1 MVSDVISFPIFASLK
16 QSFSMKKKFNI
27 RPAVEA
33 DMPAIHA
40 LVHELAVYE
49 RAPEAHTATIEDY
62 IRDFHAGIF
71 EAHVAEDTEGSNP
84 DISES
89 NPSRVVGVGGTI
101 VGMIFYYMAYSTWKG
116 RMLYLEDFVVTE
128 KYRQYGVG
136 QILFE
141 TFLEIARQKEC
152 RLVKWQVLDWNEPAI
167 KFYRKND
174 AIIEADWY
182 NGKLFLN

>member
-1 MVSDVISFPIFASLK
+1 MKNNIVIRLAS
-16 QSFSMKKKFNI
+16 
-27 RPAVEA
+27 EA

-62 IRDFHAGIF
+62 LRDFKGGIF
-71 EAHVAEDTEGSNP
+71 ESHVAVNID
-84 DISES
+84 ES
-89 NPSRVVGVGGTI
+89 LGKQGEI

-128 KYRQYGVG
+128 NYRQYGVG
-136 QILFE
+136 QMLFE
-141 TFLEIARQKEC
+141 TFLEIAREKEC

-167 KFYRKND
+167 KFYRKNE
-174 AIIEADWY
+174 AIIENDWY
-182 NGKLFLN
+182 NGKIFLN

>member
-1 MVSDVISFPIFASLK
+1 
-16 QSFSMKKKFNI
+16 MKNNI
-27 RPAVEA
+27 IIRLAKEA

-49 RAPEAHTATIEDY
+49 RAPEAHTATVEDY
-62 IRDFHAGIF
+62 LRDFKAGIF
-71 EAHVAEDTEGSNP
+71 ESHVAVNMDKSLGKQGE
-84 DISES
+84 
-89 NPSRVVGVGGTI
+89 V

-128 KYRQYGVG
+128 SYRQYGVG
-136 QILFE
+136 QMLFE

-167 KFYRKND
+167 KFYRKNE
-174 AIIEADWY
+174 AIIENDWY
-182 NGKLFLN
+182 NGKIFLN

>member
-1 MVSDVISFPIFASLK
+1 MKNNIVIRMAT
-16 QSFSMKKKFNI
+16 
-27 RPAVEA
+27 EA

-62 IRDFHAGIF
+62 LRDFKTGIF
-71 EAHVAEDTEGSNP
+71 ESHVAVNTDASLGEQGE
-84 DISES
+84 
-89 NPSRVVGVGGTI
+89 I

-128 KYRQYGVG
+128 NYRQYGVG
-136 QILFE
+136 QMLFE

-167 KFYRKND
+167 KFYRKNE
-174 AIIEADWY
+174 AIIENEWY
-182 NGKLFLN
+182 NGKIFLS